1 MICWILV
8 KPLKNNA
15 WSQAQTKWMVVYGE
29 GIQSDLI
36 QMSEALYI

>member
-15 WSQAQTKWMVVYGE
+15 WPQAQSKWTVVHGE
-29 GIQSDLI
+29 GIQII
-36 QMSEALYI
+36 QMSEA